1 MVKSSS
7 KLDDTFSVFTK
18 VKVGKS
24 YKSKGWAL
32 NRDDISDIIPISDY
46 EGKCHIEIDNIIAP
60 AKIRVNPRLFYRSK
74 ELSKHLE
81 DLFNIDSNKK
91 IPLEI
96 KLKKEQLYSNFIK
109 KYLDS
114 KPIKVLDLE
123 LTVGKSY
130 SSKAWRI
137 NNQISSHF
145 IPLAE
150 YSNDYEIYVDDI
162 FSIAILDIQTRIF
175 YNSDELSNHL
185 KLQNEIDPNGKISA
199 RIIFD
204 EDLVVY
210 DLFNKLPIDDLKE
223 KYEENNSSKFEDED
237 ENYSQKTLDTYSKTK
252 NISKGDKM
260 SLEVVDGK
268 CPICGRKIPK
278 TIKKELLPTSEK
290 YGINCSNC
298 LRSIYA
304 LENFNLFKEKSL
316 SNFVLKEHMRNKLE
330 LEDFDFV
337 WDLLIKFEMLEQIGN
352 SFKLVGNYKIE
363 EKYGPMIKS
372 DEDLNKS
379 KKPRLI
385 LEPEIE
391 EPKNT
396 VKKCV
401 VCGKILAEDEY
412 EKCSECFNKDFAL
425 EEIYNVLPYFSSV
438 AKISEDDLPDDKF
451 PTFKKKMI
459 ISNLIKNDLIHK
471 NSDDSY
477 NLNFDNLI
485 DFIDKYDS
493 IKNNKIFDSKN
504 NDLNIIFLPNY
515 VFSNESEIDS
525 YIKWEDFIDY
535 VEVKQIFSSISVKL
549 KNNKKIIA
557 TERVKDFL
565 LAKTIAIK
573 FLKEE
578 GIIKLLNREEIE
590 KFGISRD

>member
-401 VCGKILAEDEY
+401 VCGKILEEDEY

-459 ISNLIKNDLIHK
+459 FSNLIKNDLIHK

>member
-1 MVKSSS
+1 MKNL
-7 KLDDTFSVFTK
+7 KLYLKNILIMSLLFIALTFIMTLL
-18 VKVGKS
+18 S
-24 YKSKGWAL
+24 YF
-32 NRDDISDIIPISDY
+32 
-46 EGKCHIEIDNIIAP
+46 NIIND
-60 AKIRVNPRLFYRSK
+60 KI
-74 ELSKHLE
+74 LS
-81 DLFNIDSNKK
+81 I
-91 IPLEI
+91 
-96 KLKKEQLYSNFIK
+96 
-109 KYLDS
+109 
-114 KPIKVLDLE
+114 V
-123 LTVGKSY
+123 
-130 SSKAWRI
+130 
-137 NNQISSHF
+137 QI
-145 IPLAE
+145 I
-150 YSNDYEIYVDDI
+150 IM
-162 FSIAILDIQTRIF
+162 IAIMFIGGFLT
-175 YNSDELSNHL
+175 
-185 KLQNEIDPNGKISA
+185 G
-199 RIIFD
+199 
-204 EDLVVY
+204 
-210 DLFNKLPIDDLKE
+210 NKV
-223 KYEENNSSKFEDED
+223 N
-237 ENYSQKTLDTYSKTK
+237 
-252 NISKGDKM
+252 SKGDKM

-316 SNFVLKEHMRNKLE
+316 SNFVLKEHMRKKLG

-459 ISNLIKNDLIHK
+459 FSNLIKNDLIHK